1 MVDVTYL
8 AAYKESSAKENS
20 MAEKITVVASKS
32 ETVVTRLVTG
42 VELKLKQSGKHWTL
56 TAKPEK
62 AK

>member
-1 MVDVTYL
+1 
-8 AAYKESSAKENS
+8 
-20 MAEKITVVASKS
+20 MADKITVKATPS
-32 ETVVTRLVTG
+32 ETTVTRVVTG

>member
-1 MVDVTYL
+1 MVDVTDL
-8 AAYKESSAKENS
+8 TAYKESSEKENS
-20 MAEKITVVASKS
+20 MADKITVVASKS

>member
-1 MVDVTYL
+1 MVDVIELST
-8 AAYKESSAKENS
+8 YKESSAKENN

-32 ETVVTRLVTG
+32 ETVVTRLVAG

>member
-1 MVDVTYL
+1 
-8 AAYKESSAKENS
+8 
-20 MAEKITVVASKS
+20 MADKITVVALKS

-62 AK
+62 SK

>member
-1 MVDVTYL
+1 
-8 AAYKESSAKENS
+8 

-32 ETVVTRLVTG
+32 ETVVTRIISG

-56 TAKPEK
+56 TAKSEK